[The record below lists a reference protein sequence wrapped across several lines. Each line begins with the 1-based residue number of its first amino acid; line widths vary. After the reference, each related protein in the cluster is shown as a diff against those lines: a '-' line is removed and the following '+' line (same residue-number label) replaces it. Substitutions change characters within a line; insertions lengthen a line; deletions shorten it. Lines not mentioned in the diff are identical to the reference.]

1 MSPTN
6 SYVSKSFGGCSHDY
20 TKITV
25 DSWARMTSARWN
37 FVIKT
42 TPNKEDCIVGTDC
55 LNGIKKNVTTQVD
68 RLKVEGF

>member
-1 MSPTN
+1 MSLN
-6 SYVSKSFGGCSHDY
+6 HLGGCSHDY

-55 LNGIKKNVTTQVD
+55 LNGIKKNKVTQGALEKQV
-68 RLKVEGF
+68 RCLWKG